1 MQGTTFTRSLSAL
14 ALLACGAIL
23 LAGDLNP
30 PAGPVAPTMKTLDEI
45 EARTPINLTNTPGDA
60 DSLYKITAPGSYY
73 LTGNITGVVGKHG
86 IEIAAAGVTLDLN
99 GFDLAG
105 VAGSLAGVFASSG
118 SDDVAVRNGSIRNW
132 GDSGVNLFT
141 FSAERSEFDG
151 LRVTGNGSVGIA
163 ADNAARIRDCVVSNN
178 GGSGITTSQGAVI
191 TGVAS
196 FQNGNTGISAG
207 SGSLVAHCAAYLNEG
222 YGISVASGGTVV
234 ECIARG
240 NSTYGIGTSS
250 NCQVIDC
257 QASANTLDGIRC
269 AGTGSMIRGNACTLN
284 GLNAGDG
291 AGIVVVSNDNTIEG
305 NVCTD
310 NDRGIHVT
318 GLNNLIL
325 KNSCADNTTHYQIV
339 AGNRYGAI
347 VNITAGGAAA
357 VTGSAAA
364 STLLTTDPWAN
375 FSY

>member
-1 MQGTTFTRSLSAL
+1 
-14 ALLACGAIL
+14 
-23 LAGDLNP
+23 
-30 PAGPVAPTMKTLDEI
+30 MKPLDEV
-45 EARTPINLTNTPGDA
+45 EPRRPITLSNTPGDA
-60 DSLYKITAPGSYY
+60 DSIYKITQPGSYY
-73 LTGNITGVVGKHG
+73 LTGNITGVAGKHG
-86 IEIAAAGVTLDLN
+86 IEIAASGVTIDLN

-105 VAGSLAGVFASSG
+105 VAGSLAGVFGSSG
-118 SDDVAVRNGSIRNW
+118 SDDVAIRNGSIRNW

-141 FSAERSEFDG
+141 FSADRSEFDG
-151 LRVTGNGSVGIA
+151 LRVTGNGIVGIA
-163 ADNAARIRDCVVSNN
+163 ADNGARIRDCIVSNN

-191 TGVAS
+191 TGVAA

-207 SGSLVAHCAAYLNEG
+207 SGSLVAHCAAYANEG
-222 YGISVASGGTVV
+222 YGISVASGSTVV
-234 ECIARG
+234 ECIARS
-240 NSTYGIGTSS
+240 NTTYGIGTSS

-257 QASANTLDGIRC
+257 QASANTADGIRC

-284 GLNAGDG
+284 GFNTGDG
-291 AGIVVVSNDNTIEG
+291 AGIAVVSNDNTIEG

-339 AGNRYGAI
+339 TGNRYGAI

-357 VTGSAAA
+357 VTGSAAV
-364 STLLTTDPWAN
+364 STLTTSDPWAN